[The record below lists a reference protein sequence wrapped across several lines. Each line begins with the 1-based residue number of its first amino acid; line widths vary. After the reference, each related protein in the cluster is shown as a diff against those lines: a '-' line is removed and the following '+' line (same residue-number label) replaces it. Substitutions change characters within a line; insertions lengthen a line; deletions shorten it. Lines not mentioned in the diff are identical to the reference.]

1 MIPSRRELVE
11 EARTWLGV
19 KFKKGGR
26 NRTGVDCI
34 GLLIGVGRRFGFDI
48 EDTIEYS
55 FSPEPSKFQDMV
67 YGQTI
72 QRDEFDVLEGSI
84 VILRQSIFPMHT
96 GLIAK
101 DAYGRWSIINAN
113 LKERKVVE
121 QSIDVWADLIIGI
134 RDYKEM
140 A

>member
-1 MIPSRRELVE
+1 MIPSRRELVD

-101 DAYGRWSIINAN
+101 DTYGRWSIINAN